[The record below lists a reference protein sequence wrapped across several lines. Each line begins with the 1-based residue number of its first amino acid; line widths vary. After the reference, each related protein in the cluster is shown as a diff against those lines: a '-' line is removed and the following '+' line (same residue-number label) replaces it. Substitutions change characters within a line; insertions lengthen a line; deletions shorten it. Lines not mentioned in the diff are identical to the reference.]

1 MNFEAFDVVPLLLKT
16 EVEFLYADPESVDT
30 LIADL
35 YPPEAMIEGKV

>member
-1 MNFEAFDVVPLLLKT
+1 VPFLLKT
-16 EVEFLYADPESVDT
+16 AVEFFYADPESVDM